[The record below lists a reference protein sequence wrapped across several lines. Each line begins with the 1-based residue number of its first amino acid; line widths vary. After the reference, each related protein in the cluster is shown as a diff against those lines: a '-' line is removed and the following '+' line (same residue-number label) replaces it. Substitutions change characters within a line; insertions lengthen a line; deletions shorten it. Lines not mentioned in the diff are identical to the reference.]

1 MNVLKKG
8 FLIVLINIICFLN
21 INQATAQSG
30 TNCFNTQFNKDAT
43 NYNVVNAYLLAYL
56 STMSYPD
63 YLRFL
68 EPSPIPGPDSD
79 WVKYFQHRNDTF
91 VRKYADR
98 LAHLF
103 YDPNQSL
110 FTVTNPDLKNISTDV
125 SKNIN
130 LGINIISEP
139 NVTSRG
145 GGRVTFDFQYR
156 CNTGGYDPEA
166 IIISTATTIYVVFR
180 GTDRVACN
188 TNPVLNNFGF
198 EWGEW
203 VGTDFKFLK
212 RTWPNV
218 NGELHRGFIES
229 LTFAGFADSVGSRIK
244 NRYGGANKKVWITGH
259 SLGGAHAQL
268 FTLLLKINWGITAQ
282 GLYIFSSPHPG
293 DAAFATQLNNALGSK
308 NRIQRFE
315 FLDDPIP
322 TLPPQMPP
330 FSYGRAG
337 VRNYFEDITKVKSG
351 SEQIAVWD
359 DFKFICGLS
368 NLGLNSTVK
377 LEIIAGC
384 GGAFCY
390 HHPTWPLKAI
400 RNHVPSS
407 VVASLPGDVPLPLT
421 GEGTC
426 TSFQV
431 TQGRLNNIA
440 ANTADALEKFIS
452 DLITSGINV
461 LNNLL
466 GTVPGITDGA
476 KYKIACYGFSRNND
490 KKYIR
495 WNGTDKSQVTISTS
509 GTTFTVKHK
518 LTGGYHLMTGD
529 ARLVADVKVPNLGG
543 QDARNTN
550 KVLVQKNGNYP
561 FGVFGDEDTWYL
573 IPISQNAYAI
583 YNVNTKCILD
593 TKYACLTG
601 GDCGVTNIPSN
612 TPDRTQ
618 IWILE
623 KQ

>member
-1 MNVLKKG
+1 MKILQKGIFFILFNVIGLLCIKQ
-8 FLIVLINIICFLN
+8 V
-21 INQATAQSG
+21 AAQTG
-30 TNCFNTQFNKDAT
+30 TNSFNTQFNKDAT
-43 NYNVVNAYLLAYL
+43 NYNVVNAYLLSYL
-56 STMSYPD
+56 STMVYPD

-68 EPSPIPGPDSD
+68 EPSPIPGPESD
-79 WVKYFQHRNDTF
+79 WVQYFQHRNDTF
-91 VRKYADR
+91 ARKYADR

-103 YDPNQSL
+103 YDPAQSNITL
-110 FTVTNPDLKNISTDV
+110 TSPTLKDNISTV
-125 SKNIN
+125 TPGNIN
-130 LGINIISEP
+130 LNLVVQSEP

-145 GGRVTFDFQYR
+145 GGKVIFDFQYR
-156 CNTGGYDPEA
+156 CQTGGYDPEA
-166 IIISTATTIYVVFR
+166 IIISTPTTIYVVFR

-212 RTWPNV
+212 RTWPNI

-268 FTLLLKINWGITAQ
+268 FTLLLKVNWGITAQ

-337 VRNYFEDITKVKSG
+337 VRHYFEDVTKIKSG

-359 DFKFICGLS
+359 DFKFVCGLS

-407 VVASLPGDVPLPLT
+407 ALVSLPGDIPLPLT

-426 TSFQV
+426 TSFQI
-431 TQGRLNNIA
+431 GKGKLNNIL
-440 ANTADALEKFIS
+440 ANTADALETYIA
-452 DLITSGINV
+452 DLITNGVNV
-461 LNNLL
+461 LSNLL
-466 GTVPGITDGA
+466 GTVPGVTEGN
-476 KYKIACYGFSRNND
+476 YKIACYGFSRNND
-490 KKYIR
+490 KKYLR
-495 WNGTDKSQVTISTS
+495 WNGTDKSQLTISTS
-509 GTTFTVKHK
+509 GTVFNLKHK
-518 LTGGYHLMTGD
+518 LTGGYHLFVGNS
-529 ARLVADVKVPNLGG
+529 RVVADVKIPNLGG
-543 QDARNTN
+543 PDARNTS
-550 KVLVQKNGNYP
+550 KVLVQQSGNYP
-561 FGVFGDEDTWYL
+561 FGVFGDEDTWYI
-573 IPISQNAYAI
+573 IPISQKTYAL
-583 YNVNTKCILD
+583 YNYNTRCIMD
-593 TKYACLTG
+593 TKFACLTG
-601 GDCGVTNIPSN
+601 GDCGVANVSN
-612 TPDRTQ
+612 KTPDRTQ